1 MDEQSELSLKLLR
14 GSLEE
19 LLTPLGKIEE
29 LFSKLESLQEE
40 VQRLG
45 SQLNSL
51 RSDLDDGLE
60 ELKQSVRHKA
70 ANS

>member
-19 LLTPLGKIEE
+19 LLMPLGKIDE
-29 LFSKLESLQEE
+29 LFSKLEALQEE

-45 SQLNSL
+45 TQLNSL